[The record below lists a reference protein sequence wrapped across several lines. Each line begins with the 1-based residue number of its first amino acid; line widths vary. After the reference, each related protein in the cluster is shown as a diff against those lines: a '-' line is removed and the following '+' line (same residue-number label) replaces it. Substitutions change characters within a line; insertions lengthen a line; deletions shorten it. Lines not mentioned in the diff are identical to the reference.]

1 MQKATRPSRDL
12 PSLDLLKGFEAAARN
27 LSFTKAAAELFIT
40 QSAISRQIKTL
51 EDQLGVALFRRH
63 HRDLLLTEAGQ
74 TLFKTSGEILRL
86 LRDTTGRLRNARSG
100 MLTVASTVSF
110 AALWLVPRLN
120 AFRQLHPEIDVRIS
134 ATNEMQ
140 DLERESIDL
149 SIRYTVQKNAGEN
162 AQWLFG
168 ESAFPVCSKSLLQ
181 GGDRKSGKLKSPQDL
196 ARYVLLHYD
205 DIERRSPWLSWNVWF
220 ELVRAQDLKPAG
232 SLRFSHYDQM
242 IQAAVDGQGIALGRS
257 PLVDRFLRNGQLVLP
272 FGKRFVSSPADSRG
286 YFIVVPP
293 GSSARSEV
301 ADFSR
306 WLQQE
311 AKLSSAEVEAQTDRL
326 PAKAAR
332 RTADRPVAKRAR

>member
-1 MQKATRPSRDL
+1 MQKAGFPTREL

-27 LSFTKAAAELFIT
+27 LSFTKAAEELFVT
-40 QSAISRQIKTL
+40 QSAISRQVKTL
-51 EDQLGVALFRRH
+51 EDQLGIALFRRR
-63 HRDLLLTEAGQ
+63 HRELLLTEAGQ
-74 TLFKTSGEILRL
+74 TLYKTSSEILHL
-86 LRDTTGRLRNARSG
+86 LRDTTRRLRGARGG

-134 ATNEMQ
+134 ATNEIQ

-149 SIRYTVQKNAGEN
+149 AIRYTVRKNAGDN
-162 AQWLFG
+162 SQWLFG
-168 ESAFPVCSKSLLQ
+168 ESAFPVCARTLLA
-181 GGDRKSGKLKSPQDL
+181 GAKLKSPQDL
-196 ARYVLLHYD
+196 ARHVLLHYD

-220 ELVRAQDLKPAG
+220 ELVRVQDLKPAG

-257 PLVDRFLRNGQLVLP
+257 PLVDRFLRNSQLILP
-272 FGKRFVSSPADSRG
+272 FGKRFVSSPADERG

-293 GSSARSEV
+293 ASSARPEV

-311 AKLSSAEVEAQTDRL
+311 ARIVAVETVPGEIPRRASRQ
-326 PAKAAR
+326 AR
-332 RTADRPVAKRAR
+332 